1 MLVVHA
7 DMPADDGDWA
17 RMILVRNA
25 NRSKIRSTLVVAQ
38 PRSTL
43 SAAQRAEV
51 AQFMTS
57 TGTSI
62 AVVTDSALIR
72 GVARAVGF
80 LGVKVRA
87 FASSEMMEALQFS
100 LVPQARHSDMLRR
113 IDAMRAQLDTS
124 IALRPPP

>member
-7 DMPADDGDWA
+7 DMPADEGDWS
-17 RMILVRNA
+17 RMIVVRNA
-25 NRSKIRSTLVVAQ
+25 NRSKIRSTLVIAQ

-51 AQFMTS
+51 AQFMNS
-57 TGTSI
+57 TGTSV

-80 LGVKVRA
+80 LGVNVRA
-87 FASSEMMEALQFS
+87 FSSGQVIEALQFS
-100 LVPQARHSDMLRR
+100 LVPQARHADMLRR
-113 IDAMRAQLDTS
+113 IDAMRAQLGAP
-124 IALRPPP
+124 IRPSP